1 MGKQNFLKNIEKP
14 VALVSV
20 LDWGLGHA
28 TRCIPI
34 INELI
39 ENNFE
44 VIIAADGHPLM
55 LLKSE
60 FPNTEF
66 LELKG
71 YKVQYSKKSS
81 HLAARII
88 AQLPKI
94 IRQISFEKKWLK
106 VLLKER
112 QIDLVISDNRPGLHN
127 PAIPCIYITHQLN
140 IKTGSFFSDKIATYL
155 HRRIISKFDVCWIP
169 DAEQNG
175 LSGDLSHKNNSEI
188 NRHFIGP
195 LSRFFPQE
203 TKSCLFDLSIIL
215 SGPEPQRTIFENQ
228 ILQEI
233 QGLKIKIFIARGL
246 PNETKS
252 LKCEKE
258 NIIIK
263 NHITSQEM
271 NQLINSSKWV
281 ISRCGYSS
289 VMDYARVRAKA
300 ILVPTPGQGEQEYLG
315 NYLSQMHYFLVIHEN
330 GFDIKNSLHDA
341 EKFDFA
347 KMNFDFD
354 AHKSF
359 VAELATSIKNKNFA
373 AQKI

>member
-1 MGKQNFLKNIEKP
+1 MEKQNFLKNIEKP

-60 FPNTEF
+60 FPNVEF

-71 YKVQYSKKSS
+71 YKVQYSKKGS
-81 HLAARII
+81 HFAARII

-94 IRQISFEKKWLK
+94 IRQGSFERKWLK
-106 VLLKER
+106 VLLK
-112 QIDLVISDNRPGLHN
+112 QQKIDVVISDNRPGLHN
-127 PAIPCIYITHQLN
+127 QKIHCIYITHQLN
-140 IKTGSFFSDKIATYL
+140 IKTGNFLADKIATYL
-155 HRRIISKFDVCWIP
+155 HKRAISKFDVCWIP

-175 LSGDLSHKNNSEI
+175 LSGDLSHKTNREI
-188 NRHFIGP
+188 KHHFIGP
-195 LSRFFPQE
+195 LSRFISQE
-203 TKSCLFDLSIIL
+203 KKSNLFDLSIIL

-246 PNETKS
+246 PNEIKS
-252 LKCEKE
+252 LKPEKE
-258 NIIIK
+258 NVIIK
-263 NHITSQEM
+263 NHITSHEM

-289 VMDYARVRAKA
+289 VMDYARVGAKA
-300 ILVPTPGQGEQEYLG
+300 ILVPTPGQGEQRYLG
-315 NYLSQMHYFLVIHEN
+315 NYLSQMHYFFVVHQK
-330 GFDIKNSLHDA
+330 GFDLKKALHAA

-347 KMNFDFD
+347 EMNFDFD
-354 AHKSF
+354 AYKYY

-373 AQKI
+373 AQKN